1 MVLAFCSFTGRIAKR
16 AQLEKLKRDLVK
28 SYFIVH
34 CLVVGTFNFSINIIC
49 EMENCFSVV
58 LF

>member
-1 MVLAFCSFTGRIAKR
+1 MRSGQTEQSHGFSFLHFHWQIAKR

-34 CLVVGTFNFSINIIC
+34 CLVVWTFNFILI
-49 EMENCFSVV
+49 
-58 LF
+58 